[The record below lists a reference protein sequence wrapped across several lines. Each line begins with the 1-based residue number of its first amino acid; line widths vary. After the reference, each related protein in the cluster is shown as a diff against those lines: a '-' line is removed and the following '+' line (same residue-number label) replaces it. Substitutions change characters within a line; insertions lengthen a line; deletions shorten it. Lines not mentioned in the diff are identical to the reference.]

1 MKRVAYIFILLACV
15 AQVCFA
21 QNREAIERTELG
33 NLQNYYATQD
43 PSYAKIVARLPDIET
58 TLNQLKDRITAA
70 QAARP
75 NQFQTEFANCLRE
88 INVALRRTAN
98 ARQQT
103 DQPQYGNIRAL
114 VSIPGE
120 DDENRL
126 EKVLQCAT
134 TLNTQIGRDAGIA
147 EAISR
152 LQIITQ
158 EVQEN
163 FDQIDLGAA
172 RRKAKEALSK
182 VIAEKAQAAAPSSPP
197 AAVPGSCDNIDLEQ
211 AGFVVRSVRIDDP
224 FLFLPWVKARQQRAL
239 NEITTLVQGKPF
251 TYKDAGAKGIEIIER
266 QNFLPDTSDRRVKI
280 RVEIVSVRN
289 CTDGGLD
296 LVYRIYSTQILPVLS
311 GRPEARVT
319 ERQEPQTSAGQT
331 TVVAP
336 EASPFHFRPIAG
348 YDLTN
353 LLTGGARMEVTSHK
367 FWKLPFKSVLIEGQG
382 NSRKYYFSAGLEGST
397 DSSIES
403 SSWFAQ
409 AQWLVNYTNYQL
421 PTGAGEI
428 KGGHLTAQFAGVT
441 KPFGNGNFT
450 FHFGAALDGGNRQ
463 SDVNGVVI
471 APNTVTDAGVGTL
484 KLYGGLDSRL
494 SNNVISVSYGL
505 ELGSIGPAARVDW
518 RKHILDARHE
528 FWYSLGNH
536 RLLNLESRFTL
547 GSLQVPGKVPL
558 PERFFGGNNEEFLV
572 ASDIWQIRANPVIRA
587 IPGSKFFR
595 TPEGA
600 GSKNFFSYN
609 FTAAYGYWR
618 KTLVPEE
625 LINDPEFT
633 TQLQGAMT
641 SVTSTLQNY
650 YASKDQHYG
659 NVVAQLPAV
668 QTALNDLKT
677 AVAAAQAARPGQFTD
692 LFKACTRALSG
703 ALRRVASAITPQAS
717 DQYGLVM
724 FLLSD
729 DPDEVQ
735 LLKVNQTCGTDLN
748 AAIEDPE
755 VASKAGS
762 VATLRTGMVAE
773 FNQID
778 QTAAGK
784 QAIEDMAFTRR
795 TLNTLFNDVNIYS
808 ISPVVVFDVA
818 RIGPSGGGLG
828 GTRYGPGGGIRFE
841 LASVAHFTLG
851 YAWNVN
857 RGPGEGRG
865 NVFFTIGVR
874 DLFH

>member
-1 MKRVAYIFILLACV
+1 MKRVAHIVIFLVFV
-15 AQVCFA
+15 AQLCFA
-21 QNREAIERTELG
+21 QNRAAIERTELG

-43 PSYAKIVARLPDIET
+43 PSYANIVTRLPDIET
-58 TLNQLKDRITAA
+58 TLSQLRDRITAA
-70 QAARP
+70 QAARSG
-75 NQFQTEFANCLRE
+75 QFQTESSNCLQA
-88 INVALRRTAN
+88 INVALRRTVN

-103 DQPQYGNIRAL
+103 EQPQYGNIRAL

-134 TLNTQIGRDAGIA
+134 NLNTSIGRDPGIA
-147 EAISR
+147 ESISR
-152 LQIITQ
+152 LQVLAR
-158 EVQEN
+158 EAQEN

-172 RRKAKEALSK
+172 RRQAKEALDK
-182 VIAEKAQAAAPSSPP
+182 VIPEKALAPGP
-197 AAVPGSCDNIDLEQ
+197 APGSCDNIDLEQ

-239 NEITTLVQGKPF
+239 GEITTLVQGKPF
-251 TYKDAGAKGIEIIER
+251 TYKAAGAQGIDIIER
-266 QNFLPDTSDRRVKI
+266 ENFLPDTADRRVKV

-289 CTDGGLD
+289 CTEGGLD

-311 GRPEARVT
+311 GRPQERVT
-319 ERQEPQTSAGQT
+319 ERREPQTAAGQT

-397 DSSIES
+397 DSSLES
-403 SSWFAQ
+403 SSWLAQ
-409 AQWLVNYTNYQL
+409 AQWIVNYTNYQL
-421 PTGAGEI
+421 PTGTGEI
-428 KGGHLTAQFAGVT
+428 KGGHLTAQFAGLT

-463 SDVNGVVI
+463 SDVSGVVI
-471 APNTVTDAGVGTL
+471 APNTVTDAGVGTF
-484 KLYGGLDSRL
+484 KVYAGLDSRL
-494 SNNVISVSYGL
+494 SNNVLSVSYGL

-518 RKHILDARHE
+518 RKHIVDARHE
-528 FWYSLGNH
+528 FWHSLGNH

-547 GSLQVPGKVPL
+547 GSLQVPGRVPL
-558 PERFFGGNNEEFLV
+558 PERFFGGNNEEFLI
-572 ASDIWQIRANPVIRA
+572 ASNVWQIRANPVIRA

-625 LINDPEFT
+625 LINDPEFS

-650 YASKDQHYG
+650 YASRDQNYLD
-659 NVVAQLPAV
+659 VVVQLPPV
-668 QTALNDLKT
+668 QTALNDLKA
-677 AVAAAQAARPGQFTD
+677 AVANAQAARPEQFTD
-692 LFKACTRALSG
+692 LFKACTRAVSG
-703 ALRRVASAITPQAS
+703 ALRRVASAITPVAS

-729 DPDEVQ
+729 DPSEVQ

-748 AAIEDPE
+748 AAIEDPA
-755 VASKAGS
+755 VAAPAAR
-762 VATLRTGMVAE
+762 VATLRTEMVAK

-778 QTAAGK
+778 QAAAGK
-784 QAIEDMAFTRR
+784 KAIDDMAFTRR

-808 ISPVVVFDVA
+808 ISPVFVLDVA
-818 RIGPSGGGLG
+818 RIGPSSNGLG
-828 GTRYGPGGGIRFE
+828 GTRYGPGGGVRFE

>member
-1 MKRVAYIFILLACV
+1 MKKVAYILILIACV
-15 AQVCFA
+15 APVGFA
-21 QNREAIERTELG
+21 QSREAIERTELG
-33 NLQNYYATQD
+33 NLQNYYATLD
-43 PSYAKIVARLPDIET
+43 PSYANVVARLPEIET
-58 TLNQLKDRITAA
+58 TLNQLRDRITTAHTTGSG
-70 QAARP
+70 
-75 NQFQTEFANCLRE
+75 QFQTETANCLQA

-103 DQPQYGNIRAL
+103 EQPQYGNIRAL

-134 TLNTQIGRDAGIA
+134 TLNTSIGRDPGIA

-152 LQIITQ
+152 LQVLAR
-158 EVQEN
+158 EAQEN

-172 RRKAKEALSK
+172 RRQAKEALQK
-182 VIAEKAQAAAPSSPP
+182 VIPEKASAPSSTPEP
-197 AAVPGSCDNIDLEQ
+197 APGSCDKIDLEQ

-224 FLFLPWVKARQQRAL
+224 FLFLPWVKARQRRAL
-239 NEITTLVQGKPF
+239 DEITTLVQGKPF
-251 TYKDAGAKGIEIIER
+251 TYKNAGAKGIEIIER
-266 QNFLPDTSDRRVKI
+266 ENFLPDTADRRVKI

-289 CTDGGLD
+289 CTEGGLD

-311 GRPEARVT
+311 GRPQERVT

-331 TVVAP
+331 TVVTP
-336 EASPFHFRPIAG
+336 EASPLHFRPIAG

-397 DSSIES
+397 DSSLES
-403 SSWFAQ
+403 SGWLAQ
-409 AQWLVNYTNYQL
+409 AQWIVNYTNYQL
-421 PTGAGEI
+421 PTGTGEI
-428 KGGHLTAQFAGVT
+428 KGGYLTAQFAGIT

-494 SNNVISVSYGL
+494 ANNVLSVSYGL
-505 ELGSIGPAARVDW
+505 ELGSIGPAARIDW
-518 RKHILDARHE
+518 RKHIFDARHE
-528 FWYSLGNH
+528 FWRSIGNH

-547 GSLQVPGKVPL
+547 GSLQVPGRVPL
-558 PERFFGGNNEEFLV
+558 PERFFGGNNEEFLI
-572 ASDIWQIRANPVIRA
+572 ASNVWQIRANPVIRA

-600 GSKNFFSYN
+600 GSRNFFSYN

-625 LINDPEFT
+625 LINDPEFS
-633 TQLQGAMT
+633 TQLVGAMS

-650 YASKDQHYG
+650 YASKDQHYL
-659 NVVAQLPAV
+659 NVVTQLPAV

-677 AVAAAQAARPGQFTD
+677 AVTAAQAAGSEETTD

-703 ALRRVASAITPQAS
+703 ALRRVASAINPQAA

-724 FLLSD
+724 FILSD

-748 AAIEDPE
+748 AAIEDPA
-755 VASKAGS
+755 VAGAAARVG
-762 VATLRTGMVAE
+762 TLRTQMAAE

-778 QTAAGK
+778 QTAAGQK
-784 QAIEDMAFTRR
+784 AIDDMKFTRR

-808 ISPVVVFDVA
+808 ISPVFVLDVA
-818 RIGPSGGGLG
+818 RIGPSSNGLG

-865 NVFFTIGVR
+865 NLFFTIGVR

>member
-1 MKRVAYIFILLACV
+1 MKRAAFIFVLSLCV
-15 AQVCFA
+15 AQICAA
-21 QNREAIERTELG
+21 QSREAIERTELG
-33 NLQNYYATQD
+33 NLQNYYATLD
-43 PSYAKIVARLPDIET
+43 PSYANVVARLPEIET
-58 TLNQLKDRITAA
+58 TLNELRDRLTAA
-70 QAARP
+70 QTARP
-75 NQFQTEFANCLRE
+75 EQLQTEFSNCLAA
-88 INVALRRTAN
+88 INVALRRTAS

-103 DQPQYGNIRAL
+103 EQPQYGNIRAL

-126 EKVLQCAT
+126 AKVLQCSAGV
-134 TLNTQIGRDAGIA
+134 NESIGRDPGIA
-147 EAISR
+147 ASISR
-152 LQIITQ
+152 LQTIAQ
-158 EVQEN
+158 NVQEN
-163 FDQIDLGAA
+163 FDAIDVGAA
-172 RRKAKEALSK
+172 RRQAKEALAK
-182 VIAEKAQAAAPSSPP
+182 VLPEKATAPGP
-197 AAVPGSCDNIDLEQ
+197 APGSCDNIDLER

-224 FLFLPWVKARQQRAL
+224 FKFLPWVKARQQRAL
-239 NEITTLVQGKPF
+239 NQITALVQNKPF

-266 QNFLPDTSDRRVKI
+266 ENFLPDTADRRVKI

-311 GRPEARVT
+311 GRPEARVL

-331 TVVAP
+331 TVVTP

-348 YDLTN
+348 YDFTN
-353 LLTGGARMEVTSHK
+353 LLTGGARMEVTQHK
-367 FWKLPFKSVLIEGQG
+367 FWKLPFKSVLVEGQG
-382 NSRKYYFSAGLEGST
+382 NARKYYFSAGLEGSK
-397 DSSIES
+397 ES
-403 SSWFAQ
+403 EVESGSWLAQ
-409 AQWLVNYTNYQL
+409 AQWIVNYTNYQL
-421 PTGAGEI
+421 PTGTGEI
-428 KGGHLTAQFAGVT
+428 KGAQLTAQFAGVT

-450 FHFGAALDGGNRQ
+450 FHFGAAIDGGNRQ
-463 SDVNGVVI
+463 SDVSGVVI
-471 APNTVTDAGVGTL
+471 APKTVTDAGVGTL
-484 KLYGGLDSRL
+484 KFYGGLDSRL
-494 SNNVISVSYGL
+494 ANNVISVSYGL

-518 RKHILDARHE
+518 RKHIVDARHE
-528 FWYSLGNH
+528 FWRSVGNH
-536 RLLNLESRFTL
+536 RLLNLESRFTA
-547 GSLQVPGKVPL
+547 GSLQVPGRVPL
-558 PERFFGGNNEEFLV
+558 PERFFGGNNEEFLI
-572 ASDIWQIRANPVIRA
+572 ASDVWQIRANPVIRA

-600 GSKNFFSYN
+600 GSRNFFSYN

-625 LINDPEFT
+625 LINDPEFN
-633 TQLQGAMT
+633 TQLAGAMS

-650 YASKDQHYG
+650 YASKDQHYL
-659 NVVAQLPAV
+659 NAAAQLPAL

-677 AVAAAQAARPGQFTD
+677 AVAAAQSARPDESTD
-692 LFKACTRALSG
+692 LFKACTRAVSG
-703 ALRRVASAITPQAS
+703 ALRRVASAITPQAA

-748 AAIEDPE
+748 AAINDPA
-755 VASKAGS
+755 VASAAAR
-762 VATLRTGMVAE
+762 VATLRTQMSSE
-773 FNQID
+773 FKQID
-778 QTAAGK
+778 QTAAGQK
-784 QAIEDMAFTRR
+784 AIDDMKFTRR

-808 ISPVVVFDVA
+808 ISPVFVFDVA
-818 RIGPSGGGLG
+818 RIGPTSGGLG

-851 YAWNVN
+851 YAWNVK

-865 NVFFTIGVR
+865 NLFFTIGVR

>member
-1 MKRVAYIFILLACV
+1 MKRVAYTFILIFSI
-15 AQVCFA
+15 AQVCFT

-33 NLQNYYATQD
+33 NLQNYYATLD
-43 PSYAKIVARLPDIET
+43 PSYVNVVARLPEIET

-70 QAARP
+70 QTARP
-75 NQFQTEFANCLRE
+75 GQFQTEFANCLQA
-88 INVALRRTAN
+88 IDVALRRTVN
-98 ARQQT
+98 ARRQT
-103 DQPQYGNIRAL
+103 EQPQYGNIRAL

-134 TLNTQIGRDAGIA
+134 ALNTSIGRDPGIA
-147 EAISR
+147 EATAR
-152 LQIITQ
+152 LQVLAR
-158 EVQEN
+158 EAQEN

-172 RRKAKEALSK
+172 RRQAKEALQK
-182 VIAEKAQAAAPSSPP
+182 VIPEKAAASPGP
-197 AAVPGSCDNIDLEQ
+197 APGSCDNIDLER

-224 FLFLPWVKARQQRAL
+224 FLFLPWVKARQRRAL
-239 NEITTLVQGKPF
+239 DEITTLVQGKPF
-251 TYKDAGAKGIEIIER
+251 TYKNAGAKGIEIIER
-266 QNFLPDTSDRRVKI
+266 ENFLPDTADRRVKI

-289 CTDGGLD
+289 CTEGGLD

-319 ERQEPQTSAGQT
+319 ERQEPQTPAGQT

-336 EASPFHFRPIAG
+336 EASPFHFRPIAA

-353 LLTGGARMEVTSHK
+353 LLTAGARMEVTSHR

-382 NSRKYYFSAGLEGST
+382 NSRKYYFSAGLQGST
-397 DSSIES
+397 DSSLES
-403 SSWFAQ
+403 TSWLAQ
-409 AQWLVNYTNYQL
+409 AQWIVNYTNYQL
-421 PTGAGEI
+421 PTGTGEI
-428 KGGHLTAQFAGVT
+428 RGGHLTAQFAGIT

-463 SDVNGVVI
+463 SDVSGVVI
-471 APNTVTDAGVGTL
+471 APKTVTDAGIGTL

-494 SNNVISVSYGL
+494 SNNVLSVSYGL

-518 RKHILDARHE
+518 RKHIVDARHE
-528 FWYSLGNH
+528 FWRSIGNH

-547 GSLQVPGKVPL
+547 GTLQVPGRVPL
-558 PERFFGGNNEEFLV
+558 PERFFGGNNEEFLI
-572 ASDIWQIRANPVIRA
+572 ASDVWQIRANPVIRA

-600 GSKNFFSYN
+600 GSRNFFSYN

-625 LINDPEFT
+625 LIDDPEFN
-633 TQLQGAMT
+633 TQLQGAMA

-650 YASKDQHYG
+650 YASKDQHYR
-659 NVVAQLPAV
+659 NVVVQLPAV

-677 AVAAAQAARPGQFTD
+677 AVAAAQAARSDEDDDDLTD
-692 LFKACTRALSG
+692 LFKACTRAMSG
-703 ALRRVASAITPQAS
+703 ALRRVASAINPQAA

-724 FLLSD
+724 FILSD

-748 AAIEDPE
+748 AAIADPA
-755 VASKAGS
+755 VASAAAR
-762 VATLRTGMVAE
+762 VATLRTGMAAE

-778 QTAAGK
+778 QTAAGQK
-784 QAIEDMAFTRR
+784 AIDDMKFTRR

-808 ISPVVVFDVA
+808 ISPVFVFDVA
-818 RIGPSGGGLG
+818 RIGPSSNGLG